1 VRGSE
6 IRRRSFV
13 RETPIV
19 QVDAFTSEP
28 FRGNPAA
35 VCVLDAPRDA
45 SWMQNV
51 ALEMNVSETAF
62 LVPAA
67 RGFDLR
73 WFTPV
78 KEVALCGH
86 ATLAGAHVL
95 WETGRVGA
103 DETAV
108 FQTKSGELT
117 ARRTR
122 EGIELNFPAY
132 RVSNV
137 EPPPLVRRV
146 FGVEP
151 ANVASVPKTNTET
164 NYIVEFAS
172 EAVVRELRPDLGP
185 IREPGSPGLIA
196 TARGESV
203 DYVCR
208 YFVPAAGI
216 DEDPVTGSVNCALA
230 VYWAERLGKRS
241 MTVYQASAR
250 GGRMRVELDGE
261 RVRLT
266 GHAVTTL
273 RGTLYG

>member
-1 VRGSE
+1 MG
-6 IRRRSFV
+6 
-13 RETPIV
+13 ETSIV

-45 SWMQNV
+45 SWMQSV
-51 ALEMNVSETAF
+51 ALEMNLSETAF

-86 ATLAGAHVL
+86 ATLASAHVL
-95 WETGRVGA
+95 WETGRLPA
-103 DETAV
+103 EEAAV
-108 FQTKSGELT
+108 FRTASGELT
-117 ARRTR
+117 ARRTS

-132 RVSNV
+132 RLVNV
-137 EPPPLVRRV
+137 DPPPVVRDVLGVDPVNVCEVAKSNTDKNYLV
-146 FGVEP
+146 EL
-151 ANVASVPKTNTET
+151 
-164 NYIVEFAS
+164 AS
-172 EAVVRELRPDLGP
+172 EAVVRGLRPDLAP
-185 IREPGSPGLIA
+185 IRGPGSPGLIA
-196 TARGESV
+196 TARGEST

-208 YFVPAAGI
+208 YFVPSAGI
-216 DEDPVTGSVNCALA
+216 DEDPVTGSVNCALV

-250 GGRMRVELDGE
+250 GGHMRVELDGE
-261 RVRLT
+261 RVHLT
-266 GHAVTTL
+266 GRAITTL